1 MAHGKETPRQ
11 KMIGMMYLVLMALL
25 ALNVSK
31 QVLDAFGVL
40 DTGLV
45 STIQTLE
52 AANNKV
58 KEDFSNQ
65 FQLNEKKVGP
75 WLKMARDVS
84 ERADSLVNFIQVKK
98 LNIITRADGK
108 NSPAIEG
115 KNIYSAEIEG
125 KDNTDSPAQVMI
137 GDNNDRAGKELHN
150 MIDNFKEY
158 LITDIV
164 NTDDAE
170 ARRESIKSGL
180 NTEPKIGLIH
190 GKTIENKAWEIEH
203 FADLPL
209 AGVIT
214 IMSGLQINIR
224 NAESEALIYLYNQ
237 IDAGSFKFNRLD
249 ATIIPNSNYIIKDN
263 DYKAQV
269 FLAASDTTLDP
280 LIYVTES
287 ASPYDSTIDENNVV
301 SYQRKPGLTYE
312 TIPVVKN
319 TGKGIYSR
327 RGSSI
332 GTRYW
337 GGIIEL
343 KSSDGRTITKPF
355 KQSYLVAAGSVSVAA
370 TKMNVFYLG
379 VDNPVDVSVA
389 GVQPDKITIE
399 LTNGK
404 ATKQGDS
411 YIIRPQRP
419 GNSLVTVYA
428 MIDKVRREM
437 GQKEFRVRIVPDPLA
452 KVNGQKGGVMSKNV
466 LMAQIGVA
474 AEMENF
480 EFDLTFTITQFTVSA
495 VLQGFVRESTSNSN
509 KFTQDQRNI
518 INNLSRGQNIYI
530 QDIKAIGP
538 DGSTRPLSTINFKLN

>member
-1 MAHGKETPRQ
+1 MAHAKETPRQ

-52 AANNKV
+52 VANNKV
-58 KEDFSNQ
+58 MTDFATQ
-65 FQLNEKKVGP
+65 LQLNQKKVGP
-75 WLKMARDVS
+75 WNDKALLVS
-84 ERADSLVNFIQVKK
+84 EKAKAIVDFIQDKK
-98 LNIITRADGK
+98 IEIITTADGK
-108 NSPAIEG
+108 KTEALDG
-115 KNIYSAEIEG
+115 RNIKGSEIES
-125 KDNTDSPAQVMI
+125 KDNTAYPAQIMI
-137 GDNNDRAGKELHN
+137 NNKGGKQLHS
-150 MIDNFKEY
+150 MIDEFRNF
-158 LITDIV
+158 LINEIV
-164 NTDDAE
+164 ITNDAE
-170 ARRESIKSGL
+170 AKRTSIISSLDTKPKSV
-180 NTEPKIGLIH
+180 TEH
-190 GKTIENKAWEIEH
+190 GKSLENRTWESEH
-203 FADLPL
+203 FEDLPL
-209 AGVIT
+209 SGVIT
-214 IMSGLQINIR
+214 IMSGLQINVR
-224 NAESEALIYLYNQ
+224 NAESEALNYLYNQ

-263 DYKAQV
+263 DYRAQV
-269 FLAASDTTLDP
+269 FIAASDTTLDP

-287 ASPYDSTIDENNVV
+287 PSPYDSIVDENGVV

-312 TIPVVKN
+312 TISVIKN

-327 RGSSI
+327 RGASI

-343 KSSDGRTITKPF
+343 KSSDGTTITKAF
-355 KQSYLVAAGSVSVAA
+355 KQSYMVAAGSVSVAP

-389 GVQPDKITIE
+389 GIQPDKISIE
-399 LTNGK
+399 MTNGK
-404 ATKQGDS
+404 YIKQGDS

-428 MIDKVRREM
+428 TIDKTKREM
-437 GQKEFRVRIVPDPLA
+437 GQKEFRVRIVPDPVP
-452 KVNGQKGGVMSKNV
+452 KVNGQKGGAINKNI

-480 EFDLTFTITQFTVSA
+480 EFDLTFTITEFTVSA
-495 VLQGFVRESTSNSN
+495 VIQGFVREYKSNSN
-509 KFTQDQRNI
+509 KFTQDQKNI
-518 INNLSRGQNIYI
+518 INNLSRGQNVYI

-538 DGSTRPLSTINFKLN
+538 DGSTRPLSTINFKLI